1 MATDISRQLTNAE
14 RKELAREFELVK
26 LYEMRT
32 CIERR
37 YTLEEQAQ
45 ALGVSTSTIKRWAAS
60 EEFKRVA
67 AQLRPAASI
76 MLSAARDYVTEELLP
91 LSVRRAKELLEDPE
105 TKDSTLAAVIR
116 EIWRQTFGAGDPVA
130 EHDAQ
135 GAMEF
140 LKSQGVSIGTM
151 NVIVQNVAPE
161 YRDKLLASLPETVE
175 GEVVEGG

>member
-1 MATDISRQLTNAE
+1 MITDVSHQLTVAE
-14 RKELAREFELVK
+14 RKELAREQELVQ

-37 YTLEEQAQ
+37 YTLQEQAE
-45 ALGVSTSTIKRWAAS
+45 ALGVSVATIKRWAAS

-76 MLSAARDYVTEELLP
+76 MLSAARDYVAEELLP
-91 LSVRRAKELLEDPE
+91 LSVKRAKELLENPE

-130 EHDAQ
+130 EHEAQ

-140 LKSQGVSIGTM
+140 LKAQGVSIGTM

-161 YRDKLLASLPETVE
+161 YRDKLVDALPDVVDGETT
-175 GEVVEGG
+175 

>member
-1 MATDISRQLTNAE
+1 MTTDVSHQLTNAD
-14 RKELAREFELVK
+14 RKELVREQELVK

-37 YTLEEQAQ
+37 YTLQEQAD
-45 ALGVSTSTIKRWAAS
+45 ALSVSVATIKRWAAS

-76 MLSAARDYVTEELLP
+76 MLSAARDYVAEELLP

-105 TKDSTLAAVIR
+105 TKGSTLAAVIR
-116 EIWRQTFGAGDPVA
+116 EIWRQTFGSSDPVA

-140 LKSQGVSIGTM
+140 LKAQGVSIGTM

-161 YRDKLLASLPETVE
+161 YREKLLDAVPEVIDGQTV
-175 GEVVEGG
+175 